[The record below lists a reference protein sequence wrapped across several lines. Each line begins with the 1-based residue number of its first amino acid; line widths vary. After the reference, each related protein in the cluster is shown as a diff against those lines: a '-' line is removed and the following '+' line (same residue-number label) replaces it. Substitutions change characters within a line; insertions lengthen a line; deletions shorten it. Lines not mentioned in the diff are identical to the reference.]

1 MNNYIKFN
9 ENRWNNVNNDYTEPL
24 THEEMEEIKMNKKIL
39 LGIIIVISLGLGIYG
54 YMVLPDM
61 VTVQIDIS
69 GNPSNIFPKILAVVL
84 PILLSIGG
92 GLGYYFSKEKEKK
105 YLILSVIG
113 LLISVITLIFNR

>member
-1 MNNYIKFN
+1 MS
-9 ENRWNNVNNDYTEPL
+9 
-24 THEEMEEIKMNKKIL
+24 KKIL

-69 GNPSNIFPKILAVVL
+69 GNPSNIYPKILAVVL

>member
-1 MNNYIKFN
+1 
-9 ENRWNNVNNDYTEPL
+9 
-24 THEEMEEIKMNKKIL
+24 MNKKIL
-39 LGIIIVISLGLGIYG
+39 LVIIIVISLGLGIYG
-54 YMVLPDM
+54 YKVLPDM

-69 GNPSNIFPKILAVVL
+69 GNPSNIFPKILAVVS

>member
-1 MNNYIKFN
+1 MS
-9 ENRWNNVNNDYTEPL
+9 
-24 THEEMEEIKMNKKIL
+24 KKIL

-69 GNPSNIFPKILAVVL
+69 GNPSNIFPKILAVVS

>member
-1 MNNYIKFN
+1 
-9 ENRWNNVNNDYTEPL
+9 
-24 THEEMEEIKMNKKIL
+24 MNKKIL
-39 LGIIIVISLGLGIYG
+39 LGIIIVISIGLGIYG

-69 GNPSNIFPKILAVVL
+69 GNPSNIFPKISAVVS